1 MRALVSS
8 ILTCALAGA
17 AGCDLDQRQ
26 LSGPTPA
33 ACEGAACAEPDGEAP
48 TGAGG
53 SAGGSAVVE
62 GSGGTGGSSAT
73 SPAVGNGG
81 TPGGSGSEVAS
92 GSGGSTPGGVGG
104 TTSEPSPAPGVDD
117 GSECATELLQNGGFE
132 SGVAPWAEFAP
143 GEPVIS
149 SETLSAAQGTTAKTG
164 EFLAW
169 FGGVPDETTRVS
181 QSVTVPEGTLAL
193 VVSGY
198 RRFISRETQPAN
210 FVDRMT
216 LRFVRGLDVV
226 LELGDWGNQDASP
239 DAEWVLFSQR
249 IPAAEYVGQE
259 LTLQLESTMGPAPD
273 SNFFFDDLSLI
284 AECTP

>member
-8 ILTCALAGA
+8 ILTCALGGA
-17 AGCDLDQRQ
+17 VGCDLDQRQ

-33 ACEGAACAEPDGEAP
+33 DCEGADCADSAGNAP

-53 SAGGSAVVE
+53 SAGSSAVVE
-62 GSGGTGGSSAT
+62 GSGGTGGSAM
-73 SPAVGNGG
+73 SPGA
-81 TPGGSGSEVAS
+81 GSGGAPGADGSELAS
-92 GSGGSTPGGVGG
+92 GSGGASPGGVDGS
-104 TTSEPSPAPGVDD
+104 SEPSPSPGVDV
-117 GSECATELLQNGGFE
+117 GSECATELLQNGSFE

-149 SETLSAAQGTTAKTG
+149 SETLSANQGTTARTG

-181 QSVTVPEGTLAL
+181 QTVTVPEGTLAL

-226 LELGDWGNQDASP
+226 LELEDWGNQDASP

-249 IPAAEYVGQE
+249 IPAADYVGQE
-259 LTLQLESTMGPAPD
+259 LTLQFESTMGPAPD